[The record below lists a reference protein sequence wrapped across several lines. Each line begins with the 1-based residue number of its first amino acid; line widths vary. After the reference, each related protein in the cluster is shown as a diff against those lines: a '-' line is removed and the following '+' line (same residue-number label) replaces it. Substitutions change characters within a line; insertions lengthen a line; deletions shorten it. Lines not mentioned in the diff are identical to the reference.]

1 MIKIYTDS
9 SFIKPQFRKII
20 FPLLFDLCYI
30 NNKNLL
36 QLYQIVNSI
45 EEADIVVVP
54 IDIAYFFKNK
64 NQQWFFDFIKKGNTA
79 SKPVWVYSAGDF
91 GISLNADVSVFRLG
105 GFRSKLSDDT
115 FVLPSFIN
123 DPLTYLKKE
132 FTPIPKKTITR
143 IGFVGHADGSS
154 TKWCKEF
161 LIYLRHNLKR
171 MIKHSYYDYQA
182 FYPSSIKRYQ
192 FLKTLQNNKQI
203 ETDFIFRNKY
213 RAGVKSEEEITN
225 TTLELFENI
234 YNNPY
239 VFCLRGGGNFSV
251 RLYETIAMGRI
262 PVVIDTDF
270 RLPLNTIIP
279 WEKHCVIVSKKN
291 FIKELIEFNKNISKS
306 DFEKM
311 QKNNRDLWLN
321 YLNRESYFSIVYKI
335 FNEIKA

>member
-30 NNKNLL
+30 NNKNML

-64 NQQWFFDFIKKGNTA
+64 NQQWLFDFIKKGNTA

-105 GFRSKLSDDT
+105 GFRSKLNDNT
-115 FVLPSFIN
+115 FILPSFIN

-132 FTPIPKKTITR
+132 FIPIPKKTTPS
-143 IGFVGHADGSS
+143 IGFVGHADGSL

-171 MIKHSYYDYQA
+171 MIKHSFDDYQA

-192 FLKTLQNNKQI
+192 FLKTLQNNNQI
-203 ETDFIFRNKY
+203 ETDFIFRKCFICNY
-213 RAGVKSEEEITN
+213 KSPYLQQ
-225 TTLELFENI
+225 TL
-234 YNNPY
+234 
-239 VFCLRGGGNFSV
+239 
-251 RLYETIAMGRI
+251 
-262 PVVIDTDF
+262 
-270 RLPLNTIIP
+270 
-279 WEKHCVIVSKKN
+279 
-291 FIKELIEFNKNISKS
+291 
-306 DFEKM
+306 
-311 QKNNRDLWLN
+311 
-321 YLNRESYFSIVYKI
+321 KI
-335 FNEIKA
+335 QL

>member
-9 SFIKPQFRKII
+9 SFVKPQFRKII
-20 FPLLFDLCYI
+20 FPLLFDLCYGD
-30 NNKNLL
+30 NKKLL

-45 EEADIVVVP
+45 EEADILIVP

-64 NQQWFFDFIKKGNTA
+64 KKQRLFDFIEKGNTA
-79 SKPVWVYSAGDF
+79 NKPVWVYSAGDF
-91 GISLNADVSVFRLG
+91 GISLNANVSVFRLG
-105 GFRSKLSDDT
+105 GFGSKLSDNT
-115 FVLPSFIN
+115 FILPSFIN
-123 DPLTYLKKE
+123 NPLTYLEKD
-132 FTPIPKKTITR
+132 FISIPKKEMPS
-143 IGFVGHADGSS
+143 IGFVGHADGSL

-171 MIKHSYYDYQA
+171 MIKHSFDDYQS
-182 FYPSSIKRYQ
+182 FYPSSSKRYQ
-192 FLKTLQNNKQI
+192 FLKTLQNHNQI
-203 ETDFIFRNKY
+203 ETDFIFRKKY
-213 RAGVKSEEEITN
+213 RAGGKTEEEITN
-225 TTLELFENI
+225 TTLEFFENI

-279 WEKHCVIVSKKN
+279 WEKHCVIVSKSN
-291 FIKELIEFNKNISKS
+291 LINELIGFHKNISKS

-311 QKNNRDLWLN
+311 QMNNRDLWLN
-321 YLNRESYFSIVYKI
+321 YLNRESYFSIVYII
-335 FNEIKA
+335 FKEMKV